1 MSNPQQNIAKS
12 KLQAAI
18 AILGGLVAPFVVV
31 YLLVHTNTAPVAEP
45 VHADTAKVE
54 ERIKPVANV
63 EVGEAGEVA
72 TAGATKSGEE
82 IVKSSCAACHA
93 SGAMGAPKIGDK
105 AAWGPRIAEG
115 YETLVHHAIT
125 GLRMM
130 PPKGGNPALSD
141 EEIGK
146 AVAFMAD
153 EAGAK
158 FVPPSP

>member
-1 MSNPQQNIAKS
+1 MSNSQQNIAKS

-18 AILGGLVAPFVVV
+18 AILGGLVAPLVVV
-31 YLLVHTNTAPVAEP
+31 YLFVHTNTAPVAEP
-45 VHADTAKVE
+45 AKTDAAQVE
-54 ERIKPVANV
+54 ERIKPVASV
-63 EVGEAGEVA
+63 EVAAAGEVA
-72 TAGATKSGEE
+72 TTGAVRSGEE

-93 SGAMGAPKIGDK
+93 SGAMGSPKIGDK
-105 AAWGPRIAEG
+105 AAWGPRIAQG

-130 PPKGGNPALSD
+130 PPRGGNAALSD
-141 EEIGK
+141 EEVSK
-146 AVAFMAD
+146 AVAYMAD

>member
-1 MSNPQQNIAKS
+1 MSNPQNVAKS

-31 YLLVHTNTAPVAEP
+31 YLFLHTNAAPVEESA
-45 VHADTAKVE
+45 HAVATKVE

-63 EVGEAGEVA
+63 EVAEAGEGA
-72 TAGATKSGEE
+72 TAGASKSGEE
-82 IVKSSCAACHA
+82 IVKASCAACHA

-105 AAWGPRIAEG
+105 AAWGPRIAQG
-115 YETLVHHAIT
+115 YETLVHHAIA

-130 PPKGGNPALSD
+130 PPKGGNAALSD
-141 EEIGK
+141 EEIAK